1 MNTAGIHNRLGVTG
15 SWQHIW
21 RMKIP
26 PIVKNLLWRIGRNV
40 LPTHSRLISRGINC
54 SAHCSVYN
62 DAAEDSLHVLFLCP
76 RSVHCWQ
83 QARLS
88 DHVNAGLNN
97 NNNITDIVFSI
108 LDRLDIRLN
117 KSSLAL
123 WCGVFGSVEIIKY
136 GKILPKLLKRWEN
149 VTETVQTVYER
160 ARHLITSR
168 RNAQN
173 FQSPANIT

>member
-1 MNTAGIHNRLGVTG
+1 MFGVTG

-26 PIVKNLLWRIGRNV
+26 PIVKNLLWRIGHNV
-40 LPTHSRLISRGINC
+40 LPTWNILNSHRINC
-54 SAHCSVYN
+54 SAHCYVRN
-62 DAAEDSLHVLFLCP
+62 DAAEDSLHVLFLILDRYCF
-76 RSVHCWQ
+76 
-83 QARLS
+83 L
-88 DHVNAGLNN
+88 N

-173 FQSPANIT
+173 FQSLANIT

>member
-108 LDRLDIRLN
+108 LDRLDKAQQEFFSIMMW
-117 KSSLAL
+117 SI
-123 WCGVFGSVEIIKY
+123 W
-136 GKILPKLLKRWEN
+136 KRRNNQVWEN
-149 VTETVQTVYER
+149 ITETAQTVGKCY
-160 ARHLITSR
+160 
-168 RNAQN
+168 RNCSN
-173 FQSPANIT
+173 CV